1 MFINKS
7 SRLALFMI
15 LCLSLMVLFT
25 GCSSSGTKDTANSDP
40 YKFYD
45 KVTMGQ
51 TKSDVDK
58 LLGVTPEEQDG
69 TFIYVDK
76 DSGFGVQVS
85 FDASDIVSMKA
96 IYHPDESKIAAL
108 SGADVTKE
116 KGAGITEG
124 MTYDEVKNLLGSEG
138 LEVVQAANPADP
150 NTPVVMM
157 IWFNKNAT
165 GYYIAFVGEK
175 GTVSSINYYE

>member
-1 MFINKS
+1 M
-7 SRLALFMI
+7 
-15 LCLSLMVLFT
+15 
-25 GCSSSGTKDTANSDP
+25 
-40 YKFYD
+40 
-45 KVTMGQ
+45 
-51 TKSDVDK
+51 
-58 LLGVTPEEQDG
+58 
-69 TFIYVDK
+69 DK

-124 MTYDEVKNLLGSEG
+124 MTYDEVKNLLSSEG